1 MLRIF
6 GYWIIIASDSLVWY
20 VCQATFTDVSFR
32 DTNKIV
38 LERKR
43 MLTTLKEVLAD
54 AKKNRYAVPA
64 FDCVEDVM
72 VRTILETCQRLHSP
86 VVLMGLIGPD
96 LDGNGWKYIPGL
108 IKAVADFHDIPVVL
122 GLDHAKDLESIQKGI
137 ELGFTS
143 VMIDGSSLPFAENI
157 DITRTVVGM
166 AHPKGISVEGEL
178 GFMGGS
184 DLLATEHV
192 ESVLTEPDE
201 VERFVEKTGV
211 DALAVSIGTSH
222 GVYRSLPDLDIEK
235 LKEIDRVSSIPL
247 VLHGGS
253 GTPDEQIQD
262 AVKNGICKL
271 NIYADCR
278 IAMAKGLV
286 GSAMLMT
293 RKDPPVQKLFGPI
306 KKELAK
312 VVEQKIRLLYANNRV

>member
-1 MLRIF
+1 
-6 GYWIIIASDSLVWY
+6 
-20 VCQATFTDVSFR
+20 
-32 DTNKIV
+32 
-38 LERKR
+38 

-54 AKKNRYAVPA
+54 AKKNKYAVPA

-72 VRTILETCQRLHSP
+72 VRTILETCERMRSP

-96 LDGNGWKYIPGL
+96 LDGNGWRYITGL
-108 IKAVADFHDIPVVL
+108 IKVVADFHDVPIVL
-122 GLDHAKDLESIQKGI
+122 GLDHAKDLESIKKGI

-143 VMIDGSSLPFAENI
+143 VMIDGSSLSFDENI

-166 AHPKGISVEGEL
+166 AHPKGISVEAEL
-178 GFMGGS
+178 GFVGGS
-184 DLLATEHV
+184 DLLATQHD

-201 VERFVEKTGV
+201 VEKFVEMTDV

-222 GVYRSLPDLDIEK
+222 GVYRSLPDLNIEK
-235 LKEIDRVSSIPL
+235 LKEIGRVSSIPL

-253 GTPDEQIQD
+253 GTPDDQIQD

-278 IAMAKGLV
+278 IAMTQGLAR
-286 GSAMLMT
+286 SAESQT
-293 RKDPPVQKLFGPI
+293 RKDPPVQDLFGPV
-306 KKELAK
+306 KEELVK
-312 VVEQKIRLLYANNRV
+312 VVEEKIRLLYANNRA